1 MRKTTVTSERKTIDK
16 AMRLLNEFK
25 HDQLEIAVT
34 ELAEKLDMHKSVVS
48 RLASSLRAWGML
60 EQNPVTGRLRIGS
73 TAMRIGSLFQKRGAL
88 TETAMPL
95 LADLVRKTQH
105 SAHLSIPDGLRILVV
120 ATIESPSALR
130 VIMRVGDI
138 RDLHTTAAGKLFLA
152 FSDPTFFDAAYTATG
167 FKAVTKNTITDR
179 NAMQDCLVKIR
190 RNRYAMNS
198 GENTVGAGAF
208 AAPIMTKKDKP
219 IAAVSTVFP
228 IGAVETEE
236 LEQIRLH
243 TIECAEVL
251 SQRIDDL
258 NSTYIR
264 L

>member
-1 MRKTTVTSERKTIDK
+1 MRKATVTSERKTIDK

-34 ELAEKLDMHKSVVS
+34 ELADRLDMHKSVVS
-48 RLASSLRAWGML
+48 RLASSLKAWGML
-60 EQNPVTGRLRIGS
+60 VQNPVTGRLRIGS

-88 TETAMPL
+88 TEIAMPL

-120 ATIESPSALR
+120 ATIESPSSLR

-138 RDLHTTAAGKLFLA
+138 RELHTTAAGKLFLA
-152 FSDPTFFDAAYTATG
+152 FSDPVLFDAAYTATG
-167 FKAVTKNTITDR
+167 FKAATKSTITDR
-179 NAMQDCLVKIR
+179 NHMHECLVKIR
-190 RNRYAMNS
+190 RNRYATNS

-208 AAPIMTKKDKP
+208 AVPIMTKKEKL

-228 IGAVETEE
+228 MGAVDKEE

-243 TIECAEVL
+243 TTECAEIL

-258 NSTYIR
+258 DSTNIR